1 MELAGVSKTLTQQT
15 HSDEL
20 DDTSTIKYSKIIV
33 ASEVENS
40 VQGHKTFKFKMTPSK
55 NLISDH
61 LINRLSTTEERNI

>member
-40 VQGHKTFKFKMTPSK
+40 VQGHKTKFKMTPSK
-55 NLISDH
+55 NLKSDH
-61 LINRLSTTEERNI
+61 LFNRLSTTEERNI